1 VERVLDAMLSGWRS
15 QMLARGLIVNTINA
29 RYRVIN
35 QFVEFTNEHPLRW
48 RPADVDEFLADRRSG
63 AKPITL
69 TTLRPTGTPSQC
81 SARISATTDTAG

>member
-35 QFVEFTNEHPLRW
+35 QFVEFTICIRGDG
-48 RPADVDEFLADRRSG
+48 ARRTSTNSSRTVVR
-63 AKPITL
+63 A
-69 TTLRPTGTPSQC
+69 PSP
-81 SARISATTDTAG
+81 SH